1 MAMLKLTNVCKKY
14 KNSEIYS
21 VKDLTFEVKEGE
33 IFGFLGKNGAG
44 KSTTIKSITG
54 IIPFDGGSIEICGH
68 DIKKE
73 PIACKLNIGYVP
85 DNHAVYENLT
95 GKEYVNYIANLYK
108 VSKEETEERL
118 EKFVKLF
125 NMRHAIDNQIRS
137 YSHGMKQKI
146 CIIAALIHNPKL
158 WVLDEPLMGLD
169 PQSAYDIKC
178 YMKEHR
184 RLGNTVFFSSHN
196 IDMVE
201 KLCDRVAIINK
212 GHLLEII
219 DVEDFMKNSPVSMEE
234 YFLNLTK
241 DEISINEQ
249 LAEANNEKKK
259 KRKWFFSWKKKNK
272 DEKDV
277 LETILEKTKEK
288 NNENDLEEVKSDI
301 EEDKQENKPVAVQK
315 VETEAVQEEISKE
328 VVENLTE
335 EVVENTAETV
345 KETKKKRRK
354 SKTKEEE

>member
-21 VKDLTFEVKEGE
+21 VKDLSFEVKEGE

-54 IIPFDGGSIEICGH
+54 IIPFDSGTIEICGH

-73 PIACKLNIGYVP
+73 PIECKLNIGYVP

-95 GKEYVNYIANLYK
+95 GKEYVNYIASLYK
-108 VSKEETEERL
+108 VSKEDTEKNL

-178 YMKEHR
+178 YMKEHK

-212 GHLLEII
+212 GHLVKII
-219 DVEDFMKNSPVSMEE
+219 DVEDFMANSKVSLEE
-234 YFLNLTK
+234 YFLDLTK
-241 DEISINEQ
+241 DEISINDQ
-249 LAEANNEKKK
+249 LAEANQAKKK
-259 KRKWFFSWKKKNK
+259 KKFSFPWFKKKK
-272 DEKDV
+272 HEEKDV
-277 LETILEKTKEK
+277 LEQILEKTKQ
-288 NNENDLEEVKSDI
+288 NSDNENKTENSIDKNPSGTNSEEIKTEENATPKKRGRKPKKEEVKEI
-301 EEDKQENKPVAVQK
+301 ETTTSVN
-315 VETEAVQEEISKE
+315 
-328 VVENLTE
+328 
-335 EVVENTAETV
+335 
-345 KETKKKRRK
+345 
-354 SKTKEEE
+354 

>member
-1 MAMLKLTNVCKKY
+1 MAILEIKNLTKY
-14 KNSEIYS
+14 YGKIKGIENLSLSLE
-21 VKDLTFEVKEGE
+21 EGE

-212 GHLLEII
+212 GHLIEII
-219 DVEDFMKNSPVSMEE
+219 DVEDFMENSPVSMEE

-259 KRKWFFSWKKKNK
+259 FYYLF
-272 DEKDV
+272 
-277 LETILEKTKEK
+277 ILE
-288 NNENDLEEVKSDI
+288 
-301 EEDKQENKPVAVQK
+301 VA
-315 VETEAVQEEISKE
+315 
-328 VVENLTE
+328 L
-335 EVVENTAETV
+335 
-345 KETKKKRRK
+345 
-354 SKTKEEE
+354 

>member
-21 VKDLTFEVKEGE
+21 VKDLSFEVKEGE

-54 IIPFDGGSIEICGH
+54 IIPFDSGTIEICGH

-73 PIACKLNIGYVP
+73 PIECKLNIGYVP

-95 GKEYVNYIANLYK
+95 GKEYVNYIASLYK
-108 VSKEETEERL
+108 VSKEDTEKNL

-178 YMKEHR
+178 YMKEHK

-212 GHLLEII
+212 GHLVEII
-219 DVEDFMKNSPVSMEE
+219 DVEDFMANSKVSLEE
-234 YFLNLTK
+234 YFLDLTK
-241 DEISINEQ
+241 DEISINDQ
-249 LAEANNEKKK
+249 LAEANQAKKK
-259 KRKWFFSWKKKNK
+259 KKFSFPWFKKKK
-272 DEKDV
+272 HEEKDV
-277 LETILEKTKEK
+277 LEQILEKTKQNSDLNNDSKTILTEK
-288 NNENDLEEVKSDI
+288 SANEEKVEKAASEENTEEITTPKKRGRKPKKEEVKEI
-301 EEDKQENKPVAVQK
+301 ETTTSAN
-315 VETEAVQEEISKE
+315 
-328 VVENLTE
+328 
-335 EVVENTAETV
+335 
-345 KETKKKRRK
+345 
-354 SKTKEEE
+354 

>member
-54 IIPFDGGSIEICGH
+54 IIPFDSGTIEICGH

-73 PIACKLNIGYVP
+73 PIECKLNMGYVP

-95 GKEYVNYIANLYK
+95 GKEYVNYIASLYK
-108 VSKEETEERL
+108 VSKEDTEKNL

-178 YMKEHR
+178 YMKEHK

-219 DVEDFMKNSPVSMEE
+219 DVEDFMKNSKVSLEE
-234 YFLNLTK
+234 YFLDLTK
-241 DEISINEQ
+241 DEIAINNQ
-249 LAEANNEKKK
+249 LAEVNKTKKK
-259 KRKWFFSWKKKNK
+259 KKFAFPWFKKKK
-272 DEKDV
+272 QEEKDV
-277 LETILEKTKEK
+277 LEEIIEKTKQESST
-288 NNENDLEEVKSDI
+288 NEENI
-301 EEDKQENKPVAVQK
+301 E
-315 VETEAVQEEISKE
+315 T
-328 VVENLTE
+328 
-335 EVVENTAETV
+335 
-345 KETKKKRRK
+345 
-354 SKTKEEE
+354 KTKETATKKAKTKKVTKIAEEQAKIANEETTPAPKKRGRKPKNSEVN